1 MIRRKLLPFLL
12 AAFAV
17 LAMFAADAKA
27 QSPRGIG
34 GYSGRYQPVR
44 PTVSPYL
51 NLYRT
56 QRGPIP
62 NYHLYVRPILQQQQ
76 INAQQNAAVNQLQQG
91 LQQSQ
96 NTVQGPTGIGAGYR
110 NFSHY
115 YTGLR

>member
-1 MIRRKLLPFLL
+1 MIRFDLRAVSL
-12 AAFAV
+12 AAVAV
-17 LAMFAADAKA
+17 LATFVVESHA

-34 GYSGRYQPVR
+34 GYSGRYQPSR
-44 PTVSPYL
+44 PTISPYL

-76 INAQQNAAVNQLQQG
+76 INAQQSAAVNQLQQG
-91 LQQSQ
+91 LQETQHTQ
-96 NTVQGPTGIGAGYR
+96 HGPTGIGAGYR

-115 YTGLR
+115 YSGLR